1 MTGMN
6 LELYLAFVAASTILI
21 VIPGPNVLLVIS
33 TALKDGVR
41 PALLTVAGTSS
52 AMVLQL
58 TVAVGGLTSLVLVLS
73 EWFEILR
80 WVGVIYLAYLGVQ
93 TLREK
98 PAGTAAGAPPKAADR
113 VPFARGF
120 LVSLTNPKTLLFF
133 AAFLLQFVDASLPP
147 AHQLLVLAIHL
158 RHPGDDA
165 QWQLCRTRQTHLA
178 RTPSPLLSHTLAN
191 PPQRLVA
198 AGCER
203 RSRVDPPVLRV
214 IERSRSKGWAC

>member
-147 AHQLLVLAIHL
+147 AHQLLVLAITFVTLATMLNGSYAVLARHTL
-158 RHPGDDA
+158 RERLA
-165 QWQLCRTRQTHLA
+165 RSSATRWRTRLSGLLLLGASVGLA
-178 RTPSPLLSHTLAN
+178 LT
-191 PPQRLVA
+191 
-198 AGCER
+198 R
-203 RSRVDPPVLRV
+203 RS
-214 IERSRSKGWAC
+214 